1 MEQNRSADP
10 ALVDSLKSWLIDW
23 MARELK
29 RDRSKIDP
37 GRDLLSYGLDSV
49 KVMMML
55 GDIENKLDLELPPTL
70 IWDHRDINDLS
81 AHLAD
86 RLSAAPSRTSQ
97 PDPSSMASMNGIQG
111 HVAEL
116 DALGDADVDGLVGGF
131 TSGGKVR

>member
-1 MEQNRSADP
+1 MEQNRSTDP

-55 GDIENKLDLELPPTL
+55 GDLETKLNLELPPTL

-81 AHLAD
+81 AHLSD
-86 RLSAAPSRTSQ
+86 RFIAAHSRTSQ
-97 PDPSSMASMNGIQG
+97 PDPLSSASVNGTQG

-116 DALGDADVDGLVGGF
+116 DALGDGDVEGLVGGLA
-131 TSGGKVR
+131 SGGKVR